1 MYHNLSLSLALS
13 LIVLGPVRAEPQ
25 QALLD
30 PTDLGVP
37 FQRYSTKDAL
47 DRTITF
53 YVSVAPAE
61 KTKARLPIVLFIQGS
76 GCQPIFPRKG
86 DGLSAGIPGLLLE
99 EANDMVR
106 VLVVEKPGVNLLD
119 QPKRPGSAKEASE
132 EFLTEHTLPRWAEA
146 NVAALRATW
155 TLPDVEPNL
164 TLVMGHSEGGLVAAR
179 VATELAQVTH
189 VASLACGGPTQLF
202 SLAELRA
209 RPRPDD
215 GPGDAAKR
223 RQAVYDEWA
232 RIQADPTSITKFW
245 MGHPYR
251 LWSTFLPY
259 SLTTELLR
267 TKARIYLAHGTNDTS
282 TPVTAF
288 DIARAELAVHNRD
301 VTAERLEG
309 ADHGFRTEAMPE
321 GSPDELQA
329 LFGRVLAWFLGIKGA
344 RYIFR

>member
-1 MYHNLSLSLALS
+1 MFHNLYVSLTLS

-25 QALLD
+25 QAPLN

-37 FQRYSTKDAL
+37 FVRYTTKDVL

-53 YVSVAPAE
+53 YVSVEPSE
-61 KTKARLPIVLFIQGS
+61 NKKVRLPIVLFIQGS

-86 DGLSAGIPGLLLE
+86 DGLSAGLPGLLLE
-99 EANDMVR
+99 QANGVVR

-119 QPKRPGSAKEASE
+119 QPKRPGSAEEASE
-132 EFLTEHTLPRWAEA
+132 EFLTEHTLPRWTEA
-146 NVAALRATW
+146 NVAALRTTW
-155 TLPDVEPNL
+155 TLPNVEPNL

-179 VATELAQVTH
+179 ISTKLPQVTH

-209 RPRPDD
+209 LPRPDD
-215 GPGDAAKR
+215 VPGDAPKR

-232 RIQADPTSITKFW
+232 RIQADPTSITRFW

-251 LWSTFLPY
+251 RWATFLPY

-267 TKARIYLAHGTNDTS
+267 TKAKIYLAHGTNDKA

-288 DIARAELAVHNRD
+288 DVVRAELAVHKRD
-301 VTAERLEG
+301 VKAERIEG
-309 ADHGFRTEAMPE
+309 ANHSFRTKDMPQ
-321 GSPDELQA
+321 GSPDGFQA
-329 LFGRVLAWFLGIKGA
+329 LFGRVLAWFLI
-344 RYIFR
+344 

>member
-1 MYHNLSLSLALS
+1 MYGNLSLSLVLS
-13 LIVLGPVRAEPQ
+13 LIILNPVRAEPQ

-30 PTDLGVP
+30 PTDLGIP
-37 FQRYSTKDAL
+37 FQRYTTRDTM
-47 DRTITF
+47 DRMITF
-53 YVSVAPAE
+53 YVSEEPTE
-61 KTKARLPIVLFIQGS
+61 NSKTRLPIVLFIQGS
-76 GCQPIFPRKG
+76 GCQSVFQRKG
-86 DGLSAGIPGLLLE
+86 DRPSVGLLGLLLE

-106 VLVVEKPGVNLLD
+106 VLVVEKPGVNLFD
-119 QPKRPGSAKEASE
+119 QPTRPGSAEEASE

-146 NVAALRATW
+146 NVAALRAAW
-155 TLPDVEPNL
+155 LLPNVDPNL

-179 VATELAQVTH
+179 LAAELPQITH

-215 GPGDAAKR
+215 SPEDDAKR
-223 RQAVYDEWA
+223 RQAVYDEWT
-232 RIQADPTSITKFW
+232 RIQADPNSITRFW

-251 LWSTFLPY
+251 RWATFLPY

-267 TKARIYLAHGTNDTS
+267 TKARLYLAHGTNDKA

-288 DIARAELAVHNRD
+288 DVARAELAVNNRD

-309 ADHGFRTEAMPE
+309 ADHGFRTKDVPE
-321 GSPDELQA
+321 GSPDGLQA
-329 LFGRVLAWFLGIKGA
+329 LFGRVLDWFLTA
-344 RYIFR
+344 DLN